1 MQLLHQFY
9 AVLLISLICIAC
21 AKQLL
26 GTLTGIDTAGINE
39 ACFRTMKT
47 NQRHALHLWV
57 TEQLVSWIVREWFL
71 K

>member
-26 GTLTGIDTAGINE
+26 GTLTGIDTTGINE

-47 NQRHALHLWV
+47 NQRHALP
-57 TEQLVSWIVREWFL
+57 IG
-71 K
+71 